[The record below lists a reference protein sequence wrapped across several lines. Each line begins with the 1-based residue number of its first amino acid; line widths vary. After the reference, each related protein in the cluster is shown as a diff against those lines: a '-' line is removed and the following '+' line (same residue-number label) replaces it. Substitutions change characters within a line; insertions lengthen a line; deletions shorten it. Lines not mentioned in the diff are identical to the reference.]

1 MFSPLNLENETVD
14 SVFVLNIIKMFSFF
28 VLGQS
33 AKVSL
38 TVSGASKIQKSS
50 LLVDIID
57 VAGNTLMANK
67 KPTAVGKSGI
77 RFTLD
82 LVPPTKAFKLM
93 LKGKTNAGKKFQRI
107 SRHVDSS
114 KPLVVKEYYTY
125 RHYTIPQKGSTTILL
140 YLFNG
145 LSAEKFY
152 DVSFKTKKGYT
163 ASLYGSQSQASKMKV
178 RGGRKKYLLVNVHYN
193 GGAPAEIGKTLN
205 VIIIVEGR
213 DKSFITAEV
222 VPLMII

>member
-1 MFSPLNLENETVD
+1 M
-14 SVFVLNIIKMFSFF
+14 
-28 VLGQS
+28 
-33 AKVSL
+33 
-38 TVSGASKIQKSS
+38 SGAGKIHNSS

-57 VAGNTLMANK
+57 VAGKTLMANK

-77 RFTLD
+77 RFTFD
-82 LVPPTKAFKLM
+82 LVPPNKAFKLM

-125 RHYTIPQKGSTTILL
+125 RHYTIPQKGSTSVLF

-145 LSAEKFY
+145 LSVEKYY

-163 ASLYGSQSQASKMKV
+163 ASLDGSQSRPSEMKV
-178 RGGRKKYLLVNVHYN
+178 RGGRKKYLRVNVRYN
-193 GGAPAEIGKTLN
+193 GGTSSCRSGEDIERHYYCKRA
-205 VIIIVEGR
+205 R
-213 DKSFITAEV
+213 
-222 VPLMII
+222 